1 MTTNPNPRS
10 AQYSYSGMAPE
21 FYDEVVFTANSTQD
35 IITFLDHTKD
45 STNVS
50 GVIEIT
56 YTNSNKD
63 TVSSVRRTI

>member
-10 AQYSYSGMAPE
+10 AQYSYSGMSPE

-35 IITFLDHTKD
+35 FITFMDHQPD
-45 STNVS
+45 GVVVS

-56 YTNSNKD
+56 YTNTNKD
-63 TVSSVRRTI
+63 VVSSVKRTL